1 MQDTCGF
8 SFGVVI
14 HYKKHGCESFPGCWE
29 LMRRR
34 RASGGGG
41 VSIRIPTRLLKK
53 APIGRPSR
61 LYCTGC
67 IKPKQA
73 RIAFA

>member
-8 SFGVVI
+8 FFGVVI
-14 HYKKHGCESFPGCWE
+14 HYKKYGCESFPGCWE

-41 VSIRIPTRLLKK
+41 VSEYLL
-53 APIGRPSR
+53 GFLRRPPSAD
-61 LYCTGC
+61 LQGCTGC